1 MLRTHT
7 GGVQVQLH
15 TLLIP
20 ALDRGKWSDSWSGCL
35 TPEER
40 SPRGWVGSTASM
52 DTVAQRK
59 SLYLCWESNPSHS
72 ACSLVTIPTELP
84 HLPLQ
89 ITIFL
94 NLSYNI
100 IIYDNTKFPT
110 IKNFNMKIQK
120 QSKETNNHI
129 M

>member
-52 DTVAQRK
+52 DTVAKRK
-59 SLYLCWESNPSHS
+59 TPFPAPAGYLTP
-72 ACSLVTIPTELP
+72 V
-84 HLPLQ
+84 
-89 ITIFL
+89 
-94 NLSYNI
+94 
-100 IIYDNTKFPT
+100 
-110 IKNFNMKIQK
+110 IQTV
-120 QSKETNNHI
+120 S
-129 M
+129 